1 MGSAADLRVHDVRL
15 PLDWLSEESI
25 DRAVMALVLHHL
37 DDPVPALREVHRVLR
52 PGGRLVVSTVHPVAD
67 WRQTGGSYFADEMI
81 EDTWNSGWNVRF
93 RRAPAS
99 RQQNER

>member
-1 MGSAADLRVHDVRL
+1 MGSAADLRVHGVRL